1 MKSVTDKSL
10 SGSFLTCKG
19 KNARQ
24 GHIGPVVKVKKG
36 YFFGFLTCKGKNARQ
51 GHIGP
56 LVKVKK
62 GDFFGFFLFC
72 TLFNTASSA
81 AP

>member
-1 MKSVTDKSL
+1 VKSVTDKSL
-10 SGSFLTCKG
+10 SGS
-19 KNARQ
+19 
-24 GHIGPVVKVKKG
+24 
-36 YFFGFLTCKGKNARQ
+36 FLTCKGKNARQ

-62 GDFFGFFLFC
+62 GDFFGFFVFFC

-81 AP
+81 APQNYLCRRMLGSNPGLLRL